1 MPLLLE
7 PFEFGFFVRA
17 IIASCLIGGLC
28 GLMGVYIVLRG
39 MSYIGHGLS
48 HAIFGGAVVSWI
60 MSINF
65 YVGATAWGFL
75 SAVLV
80 TWTSRRNPIGSD
92 AAIGIITTA
101 SFALGI
107 AIISRFG
114 SFTRDFEASLWGS
127 VLAVDREDLV
137 AIAVVTAIVVAVFFV
152 GYKLFLF
159 ATFDADVAQFYGV
172 PTGWVDTL
180 FALLLAGTVVVSMQ
194 VLGVTMI
201 AAAVVIPPII
211 ARLITNSFRRM
222 TLLSVGIGIMCS
234 VLGIYISYF
243 IDVSS
248 GASVVLL
255 SAAFFVVA
263 LAWSKIRDRISRSPA
278 ASGGLAQLPRGA
290 GETLE

>member
-1 MPLLLE
+1 MLLE

-17 IIASCLIGGLC
+17 IIAACLVGGLC

-65 YVGATAWGFL
+65 FVGATVWGFL
-75 SAVLV
+75 SALLV
-80 TWTSRRNPIGSD
+80 AWTTRKNPIGSD
-92 AAIGIITTA
+92 AAIGIVTTA

-107 AIISRFG
+107 AIISRSG

-127 VLAVDREDLV
+127 VLAVGREDLI
-137 AIAVVTAIVVAVFFV
+137 AIAVAAGIIAVIFFV
-152 GYKLFLF
+152 AYKLFLF
-159 ATFDADVAQFYGV
+159 TTFDSDVAQFYGV

-180 FALLLAGTVVVSMQ
+180 FSLMLAGTVVVSMQ

-201 AAAVVIPPII
+201 AAAVVIPPIV
-211 ARLITNSFRRM
+211 ARLLTNSFGKM
-222 TLLSVGIGIMCS
+222 ALLSTVIGIMCS

-243 IDVSS
+243 VDVSS

-255 SAAFFVVA
+255 SAALFVVA
-263 LAWSKIRDRISRSPA
+263 LAWSKIRDRIARAPA
-278 ASGGLAQLPRGA
+278 GAGGLTRLPRGA
-290 GETLE
+290 GGSLE

>member
-1 MPLLLE
+1 MLLE

-17 IIASCLIGGLC
+17 MIAACLIGGLC

-65 YVGATAWGFL
+65 FVGATVWGFL
-75 SAVLV
+75 SAILV
-80 TWTSRRNPIGSD
+80 AWTTRRNPIGSD

-127 VLAVDREDLV
+127 VLAVDREDLI
-137 AIAVVTAIVVAVFFV
+137 AIAVVSAVVAAVFFV
-152 GYKLFLF
+152 GYKMFLF
-159 ATFDADVAQFYGV
+159 ATFDSDVAQFYGV

-180 FALLLAGTVVVSMQ
+180 FALLLAGTIVVSMQ

-201 AAAVVIPPII
+201 AAAVVIPPIV
-211 ARLITNSFRRM
+211 ARLLTNSFRTM
-222 TLLSVGIGIMCS
+222 TLLSTGIGIMCS

-243 IDVSS
+243 VDVSS

-255 SAAFFVVA
+255 SAALFVVV
-263 LAWSKIRDRISRSPA
+263 LAWSKIRDRIIRSPA
-278 ASGGLAQLPRGA
+278 ASGGLSQLPRSA
-290 GETLE
+290 GGSLE

>member
-1 MPLLLE
+1 MLLE

-17 IIASCLIGGLC
+17 MIAACLIGGLC
-28 GLMGVYIVLRG
+28 GLLGVYIVLRG

-65 YVGATAWGFL
+65 FVGATVWGFL

-80 TWTSRRNPIGSD
+80 AWTTRRNPIGSD

-137 AIAVVTAIVVAVFFV
+137 AIAVVSAVVAAVFFV

-159 ATFDADVAQFYGV
+159 ATFDTDVAQFYGV

-180 FALLLAGTVVVSMQ
+180 FALLLAGTIVVSMQ

-201 AAAVVIPPII
+201 AAAVVIPPIV
-211 ARLITNSFRRM
+211 ARLLTNSFRTM
-222 TLLSVGIGIMCS
+222 TLLSTGIGIMCS

-243 IDVSS
+243 VDVSS

-255 SAAFFVVA
+255 SAALFVAV
-263 LAWSKIRDRISRSPA
+263 LAGAKIRDRLIRSPA
-278 ASGGLAQLPRGA
+278 TSSSLSQLPRSA
-290 GETLE
+290 GGSLE

>member
-1 MPLLLE
+1 MLLE

-17 IIASCLIGGLC
+17 MIAACLIGGLC

-65 YVGATAWGFL
+65 FVGATVWGFL
-75 SAVLV
+75 SAILV
-80 TWTSRRNPIGSD
+80 AWTTRRNPIGSD

-127 VLAVDREDLV
+127 VLAVDREDLI
-137 AIAVVTAIVVAVFFV
+137 AIAVVSAVVAAVFFV
-152 GYKLFLF
+152 GYKMFLF
-159 ATFDADVAQFYGV
+159 ATFDSDVAQFYGV

-180 FALLLAGTVVVSMQ
+180 FALLLAGTIVVSMQ

-201 AAAVVIPPII
+201 AAAVVIPPIV
-211 ARLITNSFRRM
+211 ARLLTNSFRTM
-222 TLLSVGIGIMCS
+222 TLLSTGIGIMCS

-243 IDVSS
+243 VDVSS

-255 SAAFFVVA
+255 SAALFVAV
-263 LAWSKIRDRISRSPA
+263 LAWSKIRDRIIRSPA
-278 ASGGLAQLPRGA
+278 ASGGLSQLPRSA
-290 GETLE
+290 GGSLE

>member
-1 MPLLLE
+1 MLLE

-17 IIASCLIGGLC
+17 MIAACLIGGLC

-65 YVGATAWGFL
+65 FVGATVWGFL
-75 SAVLV
+75 SAILV
-80 TWTSRRNPIGSD
+80 AWTTRRNPIGSD

-127 VLAVDREDLV
+127 VLAVDREDLI
-137 AIAVVTAIVVAVFFV
+137 AIAVVSAIVAAVFFV

-159 ATFDADVAQFYGV
+159 ATFDTDVAQFYGV

-180 FALLLAGTVVVSMQ
+180 FALLLAGTIVVSMQ

-201 AAAVVIPPII
+201 AAAVVIPPIV
-211 ARLITNSFRRM
+211 ARLLTNSFRTM
-222 TLLSVGIGIMCS
+222 TLLSTGIGIMCS

-255 SAAFFVVA
+255 SAVLFVAV
-263 LAWSKIRDRISRSPA
+263 LAWSKIRDRIIRSPA
-278 ASGGLAQLPRGA
+278 TSRGLSQLPRSA
-290 GETLE
+290 GGSLE

>member
-1 MPLLLE
+1 MLLE

-17 IIASCLIGGLC
+17 IIAACLIGGLC

-65 YVGATAWGFL
+65 FVGATVWGFL

-80 TWTSRRNPIGSD
+80 AWTTRRNPIGSD

-127 VLAVDREDLV
+127 VLAVDREDLI
-137 AIAVVTAIVVAVFFV
+137 AIAVVSGIVAAVFFV

-159 ATFDADVAQFYGV
+159 ATFDSDVAQFYGV

-180 FALLLAGTVVVSMQ
+180 FALLLAGTIVVSMQ

-201 AAAVVIPPII
+201 AAAVVIPPIV
-211 ARLITNSFRRM
+211 ARLLTNSFRRM
-222 TLLSVGIGIMCS
+222 TLLSTGIGIICS

-243 IDVSS
+243 VDVSS

-255 SAAFFVVA
+255 SAALFVAV
-263 LAWSKIRDRISRSPA
+263 LAWSKIRDRIIRSPA
-278 ASGGLAQLPRGA
+278 ASGRLSQLPQSA
-290 GETLE
+290 GGSLE